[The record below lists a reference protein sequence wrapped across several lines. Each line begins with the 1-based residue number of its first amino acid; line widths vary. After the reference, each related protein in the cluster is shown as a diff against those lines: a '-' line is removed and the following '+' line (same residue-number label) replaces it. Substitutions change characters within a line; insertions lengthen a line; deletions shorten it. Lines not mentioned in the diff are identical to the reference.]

1 MNCIYPHFLN
11 FDPPNTHPV
20 SLYLVFS
27 VIAAYFILLMIISYF
42 TSRNSSDESFFTGDR
57 ESPWF
62 LVAFG
67 MVGAGLSGV
76 TFVSVP
82 GMVGNNFLFFFQ
94 FVLGNV
100 FVYLFITFVLVPLY
114 YRMRLVSIYSYLNE
128 RFGRYTYKTGSL
140 IFLISQSFGAA
151 LRLLLAAKILQFAF
165 FDRVGIPFFI
175 TVIIIL
181 LLVWLYTNK
190 TGIKTIVYT
199 DTMQTLFLI
208 TGAVVTIYIITQSLD
223 LSLAASIQ
231 AVTEHE
237 YFQVFNWDGQSANNF
252 YKQFIAGILIAI
264 AMMGLDQN
272 MMQKTLTCKNQWDAQ
287 KNTLTFSMI
296 LAATQFLFLGL
307 GVLLYIYAEKKGIT
321 LPIGPEGQFLDTDTL
336 FPELALNHL
345 GLIAGVS
352 FLLGIIAASFSSVDS
367 ALTALTT
374 SFTYDF
380 LDISKKTGKEKK
392 KFKNWVLM
400 GFSVV
405 VFIIIMAFS
414 HSRGDVIS
422 LIFNVAG
429 YTYGP
434 LLGLF
439 LFGMFTTLKIKD
451 KFVPAVCIAAPLLTY
466 ALSWYSASEFDFNF
480 GFISIAVNGSLTILG
495 LLLIRKQ

>member
-1 MNCIYPHFLN
+1 M
-11 FDPPNTHPV
+11 
-20 SLYLVFS
+20 SLYLVFA
-27 VIAAYFILLMIISYF
+27 VIAAYFILLMVISYF
-42 TSRNSSDESFFTGDR
+42 TSRNSSDDSFFTGDR

-82 GMVGNNFLFFFQ
+82 GMVGNNYLFFFQ

-100 FVYLFITFVLVPLY
+100 VGYLFITFVLVPLY
-114 YRMRLVSIYSYLNE
+114 YRMRLVSIYSYLNN

-165 FDRVGIPFFI
+165 FEKVGIPFFV

-190 TGIKTIVYT
+190 TGIKTIVWT

-208 TGAVVTIYIITQSLD
+208 TGAVVTIYSITQSLD
-223 LSLAASIQ
+223 LSLAGSIQ

-237 YFQVFNWDGQSANNF
+237 YFQVFNWDGQSGNNF

-287 KNTLTFSMI
+287 KNTLTYSMI

-307 GVLLYIYAEKKGIT
+307 GVLLFIYTENKGIT
-321 LPIGPEGQFLDTDTL
+321 LPRGAEGQFLDTDTL

-380 LDISKKTGKEKK
+380 LDVSKKTGDEKRK
-392 KFKNWVLM
+392 YKNWVLV

-414 HSRGDVIS
+414 ESRGDVIS

-439 LFGMFTTLKIKD
+439 LLGMFTKIEVND
-451 KFVPAVCIAAPLLTY
+451 KFVPVICLAAPLLTY
-466 ALSWYSASEFDFNF
+466 ALSWYSATEFDFNF
-480 GFISIAVNGSLTILG
+480 GFINIAVNAALTVVG
-495 LLLIRKQ
+495 LLFVSLKKDRNS

>member
-1 MNCIYPHFLN
+1 M
-11 FDPPNTHPV
+11 
-20 SLYLVFS
+20 SLMLVFF
-27 VIAAYFILLMIISYF
+27 VIAAYFILLMVISYF
-42 TSRNSSDESFFTGDR
+42 TSRNSSDESYFTGDR
-57 ESPWF
+57 KSPWF

-82 GMVGNNFLFFFQ
+82 GMVGNNHLFFFQ

-100 FVYLFITFVLVPLY
+100 VGYLFISFVLVPLY
-114 YRMRLVSIYSYLNE
+114 YRLRLVSIYAYLE
-128 RFGRYTYKTGSL
+128 SRFGRYTHKTGSL
-140 IFLISQSFGAA
+140 FFLVSQSFGAA

-165 FDRVGIPFFI
+165 FERVGIPFFV

-190 TGIKTIVYT
+190 TGIKTIVWT

-208 TGAVVTIYIITQSLD
+208 TGAVITIYSITESLN
-223 LSLAASIQ
+223 LSIAESIQ

-237 YFQVFNWDGQSANNF
+237 YFQIFNWDGQSGNNF

-264 AMMGLDQN
+264 AMIGLDQN
-272 MMQKTLTCKNQWDAQ
+272 MMQKTLTCKNVWDAQ
-287 KNTLTFSMI
+287 KNTLTYSMI

-307 GVLLYIYAEKKGIT
+307 GVLLYLYAEKNGIV
-321 LPIGPEGQFLDTDTL
+321 LPVGAEGQFLDTDSL

-345 GLIAGVS
+345 GLVAGIS

-380 LDISKKTGKEKK
+380 LDISNKTGKEKK
-392 KFKNWVLM
+392 KYKNWVLI
-400 GFSVV
+400 GFSAV
-405 VFIIIMAFS
+405 VFCIIMAFS
-414 HSRGDVIS
+414 QSRGDVIS

-439 LFGMFTTLKIKD
+439 LFGMFSTTEIKD
-451 KFVPAVCIAAPLLTY
+451 RFVPIVCITAPLLTY
-466 ALSWYSASEFDFNF
+466 ALSWGSTSQFGFDF
-480 GFISIAVNGSLTILG
+480 GFISIAVNASLTIFG
-495 LLLIRKQ
+495 LFLIRK

>member
-1 MNCIYPHFLN
+1 M
-11 FDPPNTHPV
+11 V
-20 SLYLVFS
+20 
-27 VIAAYFILLMIISYF
+27 ISYL

-57 ESPWF
+57 QSPWF

-82 GMVGNNFLFFFQ
+82 GMVGNNYLFFFQ

-100 FVYLFITFVLVPLY
+100 VGYLFITFILVPLY
-114 YRMRLVSIYSYLNE
+114 YRLRLVSIYSYLNE

-140 IFLISQSFGAA
+140 FFLLSQSFGAA

-165 FDRVGIPFFI
+165 FDRVGIPFFV

-190 TGIKTIVYT
+190 TGIKTIVWT
-199 DTMQTLFLI
+199 DTMQTLFLV
-208 TGAVVTIYIITQSLD
+208 TGAVVTIYSISQSLD
-223 LSLAASIQ
+223 LSLTGSIN
-231 AVTEHE
+231 AITEHE
-237 YFQVFNWDGQSANNF
+237 YFQIFNWDGQSGNNF

-272 MMQKTLTCKNQWDAQ
+272 MMQKTLTCKNVWDAQ
-287 KNTLTFSMI
+287 KNTLTFSLI

-307 GVLLYIYAEKKGIT
+307 GVLLYIYAENQGVT

-345 GLIAGVS
+345 GIVAGVS

-374 SFTYDF
+374 SFVYDF
-380 LDISKKTGKEKK
+380 LDVSEKTGEEKK
-392 KFKNWVLM
+392 KYKNWVLV

-414 HSRGDVIS
+414 QSRGDVIS

-439 LFGMFTTLKIKD
+439 LFGMFTDIGTKD
-451 KFVPAVCIAAPLLTY
+451 RFVPVVCIAAPLLTY
-466 ALSWYSASEFDFNF
+466 ALSWYSASQFDFNF
-480 GFISIAVNGSLTILG
+480 GFVSIAVNAGLTILG
-495 LLLIRKQ
+495 LLVIKKPSNEI